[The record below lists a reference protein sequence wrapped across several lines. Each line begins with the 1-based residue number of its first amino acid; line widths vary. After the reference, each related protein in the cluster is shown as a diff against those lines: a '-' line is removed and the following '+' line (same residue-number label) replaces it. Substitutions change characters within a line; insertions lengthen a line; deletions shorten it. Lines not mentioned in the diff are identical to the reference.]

1 MKSHLI
7 DNTGIKQHLI
17 DLFRQMEDI
26 RHKLMTA
33 AKRIGR
39 LLYKYILIDNSIR
52 FFLSAVIVFIYIV
65 GAFVTNTRYKETK
78 KQLPSVL
85 VRTLKTSTSLCFDAV
100 CPGLLLLGSLNLNVQ
115 YL

>member
-33 AKRIGR
+33 AERLGR
-39 LLYKYILIDNSIR
+39 LLHKYILIDN
-52 FFLSAVIVFIYIV
+52 
-65 GAFVTNTRYKETK
+65 
-78 KQLPSVL
+78 
-85 VRTLKTSTSLCFDAV
+85 
-100 CPGLLLLGSLNLNVQ
+100 
-115 YL
+115 